1 MYLCS
6 IRKLITCLFILLA
19 AITTLSR
26 DRVYKKRAGVLIVVK
41 NFLSIIPE
49 PVDVEFVGVMIK
61 ANNIFHILTVSCH
74 PSSSPIYVYPEQP
87 CILTALK
94 AVDVAED
101 ACGQL
106 RILVTDLAI
115 HGAANT
121 DTTATLIN
129 KTNTIVSQM
138 LLINDFIII
147 MYM

>member
-19 AITTLSR
+19 AITTLSFLVKFGLSQVR
-26 DRVYKKRAGVLIVVK
+26 DRVYKKLVGVLIVVK
-41 NFLSIIPE
+41 NFLPIIPE

-87 CILTALK
+87 CIVTALK

-101 ACGQL
+101 VCGQL
-106 RILVTDLAI
+106 AKCLQ
-115 HGAANT
+115 
-121 DTTATLIN
+121 AT
-129 KTNTIVSQM
+129 
-138 LLINDFIII
+138 
-147 MYM
+147 